1 MLMSIDV
8 KADMPKILVVEDETI
23 LLDLLARHLE
33 NEGYTVVTA
42 TNGEEGL
49 EVARQKQPDVCVL
62 DVMLPGLDGLSLC
75 RILRRES
82 DVTIILLTARAGEI
96 DRVIGL
102 DNGADDYVVKP
113 FSLPEL
119 TARIR
124 AALRRSPR
132 RMESS
137 LRAGDVQLDLI
148 SRRVFLADKEVK
160 LSHKEFELLATL
172 LRNKGAVLSREFLI
186 TQVWGYD
193 FDGDVRTV
201 DVHVRWLREKI
212 ERDPSKPE
220 RLQTVRGVGY
230 RID

>member
-1 MLMSIDV
+1 MQ
-8 KADMPKILVVEDETI
+8 MPKILIVEDEKI
-23 LLDLLARHLE
+23 LLDLLGRHLE
-33 NEGYTVVTA
+33 SEGYSVVMA
-42 TNGEEGL
+42 AAGDEGL
-49 EVARQKQPDVCVL
+49 EVARREQPDIAVL

-82 DVTIILLTARAGEI
+82 DMAIILLTARAGEI

-124 AALRRSPR
+124 AALRRAPKR
-132 RMESS
+132 AETV
-137 LRAGDVQLDLI
+137 LRAGDVQIDLV
-148 SRRVFLADKEVK
+148 SRRAFLNEREIK

-172 LRNKGAVLSREFLI
+172 MRNKGAVLSREFLI
-186 TQVWGYD
+186 SQVWGFD

-212 ERDPSKPE
+212 EKDPSRPD
-220 RLQTVRGVGY
+220 RLQTVRGAGY

>member
-1 MLMSIDV
+1 
-8 KADMPKILVVEDETI
+8 MPKVLIVEDEKI

-33 NEGYTVVTA
+33 SEGYTVVTA
-42 TNGEEGL
+42 PAGDEGL
-49 EVARQKQPDVCVL
+49 EVARREQPDIAVL

-82 DVTIILLTARAGEI
+82 DMAIILLTARAGEI

-124 AALRRSPR
+124 AALRRAPKR
-132 RMESS
+132 AETV
-137 LRAGDVQLDLI
+137 LRAGEVQIDLV
-148 SRRVFLADKEVK
+148 SRRVFLNEREIK

-172 LRNKGAVLSREFLI
+172 MRNKGAVLSREFLI
-186 TQVWGYD
+186 SQVWGFD

-212 ERDPSKPE
+212 EKDPSNPD
-220 RLQTVRGVGY
+220 RLQTVRGAGY

>member
-1 MLMSIDV
+1 
-8 KADMPKILVVEDETI
+8 MPKVLIVEDEKI
-23 LLDLLARHLE
+23 LLDLLSRHLE
-33 NEGYTVVTA
+33 SEGYTVATA
-42 TNGEEGL
+42 AAGDDGL
-49 EVARQKQPDVCVL
+49 EVARREQPDIAVL

-82 DVTIILLTARAGEI
+82 DMAIILLTARAGEI

-124 AALRRSPR
+124 AALRRAPKR
-132 RMESS
+132 AETV
-137 LRAGDVQLDLI
+137 LRAGDVQLDLV
-148 SRRVFLADKEVK
+148 SRRVFLNEREIK

-172 LRNKGAVLSREFLI
+172 MRNKGAVLSREFLI
-186 TQVWGYD
+186 TQVWGFD

-212 ERDPSKPE
+212 EKDPSRPD
-220 RLQTVRGVGY
+220 RLQTVRGAGY

>member
-1 MLMSIDV
+1 MAKVLI
-8 KADMPKILVVEDETI
+8 VEDESV
-23 LLDLLARHLE
+23 LLDLLTRHLE
-33 NEGYTVVTA
+33 SEGYTVVTA
-42 TNGEEGL
+42 SRGDDGL
-49 EVARQKQPDVCVL
+49 EVARREMPDICVL

-82 DVTIILLTARAGEI
+82 DMPIILLTARAGEV

-124 AALRRSPR
+124 AALRRTPKRSDNQLQVGDIRLDVAAR
-132 RMESS
+132 RAY
-137 LRAGDVQLDLI
+137 RG
-148 SRRVFLADKEVK
+148 DKELK

-172 LRNKGAVLSREFLI
+172 MRNKGAVLSREFLI
-186 TQVWGYD
+186 SQVWGYD
-193 FDGDVRTV
+193 FDGDMRTV

-212 ERDPSKPE
+212 EEDPSNP
-220 RLQTVRGVGY
+220 RHLQTVRGVGY

>member
-1 MLMSIDV
+1 
-8 KADMPKILVVEDETI
+8 MPKILIVEDEKI

-33 NEGYTVVTA
+33 SEGYTVATA
-42 TNGEEGL
+42 AAGDEGL
-49 EVARQKQPDVCVL
+49 EVARRELPDIAVL

-82 DVTIILLTARAGEI
+82 DMAIILLTARAGEI

-124 AALRRSPR
+124 AALRRAPKR
-132 RMESS
+132 AETT
-137 LRAGDVQLDLI
+137 LRAGDVQVDLV
-148 SRRVFLADKEVK
+148 SRRVFLNEREIK

-172 LRNKGAVLSREFLI
+172 MRNKGAVLSREFLI
-186 TQVWGYD
+186 SQVWGFD

-212 ERDPSKPE
+212 EKDPSHPD
-220 RLQTVRGVGY
+220 RLQTVRGAGY